1 MDSNQEKISP
11 EDKAR
16 IIKALN
22 ERIPS
27 LKCPICGNKSFILG
41 DGYTQTFLTDNLQI
55 VQLGGDNIPGV
66 ILICKHCGFISNHA
80 LGVIGLTDKFAK
92 NQNGK

>member
-1 MDSNQEKISP
+1 MENTKEKLSQEEKT
-11 EDKAR
+11 R

-22 ERIPS
+22 QRIPS
-27 LKCPICGNKSFILG
+27 LRCPICGNTSFLLG
-41 DGYTQTFLTDNLQI
+41 DGYTQTFLIDNLQV